1 MLSLSILVFI
11 HELGHFFFARLFKVR
26 VEKFYLF
33 FDPWFSLFKYK
44 PKNSDTEYGIG
55 WLPLGGYV
63 KIAGMI
69 DESMDKEQMAQPE
82 KPWEFRSK
90 PAWQRL
96 LIMTAGVINN
106 FLLALVIYAMIA
118 FVWGDT
124 ILPIKNIG
132 NGLVYSE
139 VAKNAGF
146 QNGDV
151 PLTADG
157 KTLYDFSGETIRALA
172 EAREVEVL
180 RNNEVVKLNL
190 PDDLMLQLIGANL
203 RFASCRMPVV
213 VQSAVAGYG
222 AADAGMQAG
231 DSIVAVNGAATPIIP
246 ISPPHSGPIREL
258 RPKYLLSAKAEKW
271 NSPSPSIPKGK

>member
-124 ILPIKNIG
+124 ILPIKI
-132 NGLVYSE
+132 SE
-139 VAKNAGF
+139 TDSFTAKW
-146 QNGDV
+146 Q
-151 PLTADG
+151 
-157 KTLYDFSGETIRALA
+157 KT
-172 EAREVEVL
+172 
-180 RNNEVVKLNL
+180 
-190 PDDLMLQLIGANL
+190 PDSKTVM
-203 RFASCRMPVV
+203 CP
-213 VQSAVAGYG
+213 
-222 AADAGMQAG
+222 
-231 DSIVAVNGAATPIIP
+231 
-246 ISPPHSGPIREL
+246 
-258 RPKYLLSAKAEKW
+258 
-271 NSPSPSIPKGK
+271 